1 MNVFVD
7 DCKTLEALPEYDVRP
22 GKASK
27 DLMIYQD
34 FVNQKYT
41 QDKKVSSMNWHP
53 TIQGKC
59 QRITKYW
66 QKGPY
71 GMNVLRHPQSDAE
84 RRFPEAAAFR
94 KLLVVIAFGCQ
105 E

>member
-1 MNVFVD
+1 MKTLQQEAIMNVFID
-7 DCKTLEALPEYDVRP
+7 DCKTLEALPEYDDRP

-53 TIQGKC
+53 TIHGK
-59 QRITKYW
+59 R
-66 QKGPY
+66 P
-71 GMNVLRHPQSDAE
+71 
-84 RRFPEAAAFR
+84 
-94 KLLVVIAFGCQ
+94 
-105 E
+105 